1 MKSKRIYTKTGDTGK
16 TALLGGKRVA
26 KCHDRIEAYGN
37 VDELNSNIGYLRVLI
52 KSKKDKDSLLYI
64 QHCLMNIQT
73 QLAAADEKI
82 AAKFPALKSESIR
95 SLEKEIDTISEKL
108 PPLKSFLIPGG
119 NQAAAWCH
127 IVRCNCR
134 RAERLV
140 VKFAERNKVDP
151 LIIPYLNRLSDYLFV
166 LARELSSE

>member
-1 MKSKRIYTKTGDTGK
+1 MKTTRIYTKTGDTGE
-16 TALLGGKRVA
+16 TTLLGGKRVA
-26 KCHDRIEAYGN
+26 KYHDRIEAYGN
-37 VDELNSNIGYLRVLI
+37 IDELNSDIGYLRVLI
-52 KSKKDKDSLLYI
+52 KLKKDKDYLLHI
-64 QHCLMNIQT
+64 QHCLMNVQT

-82 AAKFPALKSESIR
+82 AAKFPVLKSDDIK

-127 IVRCNCR
+127 IVRCSCR

-140 VKFAERNKVDP
+140 VKLAEKNKIDA

-166 LARELSSE
+166 LARKLSSD

>member
-1 MKSKRIYTKTGDTGK
+1 MKSTRIYTKTGDTGK

-26 KCHDRIEAYGN
+26 KYHNRIEAYGTI
-37 VDELNSNIGYLRVLI
+37 DELMSTIGYLRVII
-52 KSKKDKDSLLYI
+52 KREKDKDFLLQI
-64 QHCLMNIQT
+64 QQCLMNVQT

-82 AAKFPALKSESIR
+82 ASKFPVLKSEDIK
-95 SLEKEIDTISEKL
+95 SLEKEIDIISEKL

-127 IVRCNCR
+127 MVRCTCR

-140 VKFAERNKVDP
+140 VKLTEKNKIDP

-166 LARELSSE
+166 LARKLSFE